1 MTEGYK
7 QEKKDVNVVK
17 ESEVEYLASP
27 IIDEEELGL
36 DNEEYFA
43 QLREELESFYAEDR
57 LEHARRPVPEG
68 CMSLEEFDK
77 LLQKKMYQHSSEWF
91 EYGGLSY

>member
-1 MTEGYK
+1 MTKEYE
-7 QEKKDVNVVK
+7 QEEKDENVVK
-17 ESEVEYLASP
+17 EPEVEYLASP
-27 IIDEEELGL
+27 IIDEDELGL

-57 LEHARRPVPEG
+57 LEHARHPIPEG

-77 LLQKKMYQHSSEWF
+77 LLQKKIKERYAE
-91 EYGGLSY
+91 L

>member
-1 MTEGYK
+1 MKEYK
-7 QEKKDVNVVK
+7 QEEKSENIAK
-17 ESEVEYLASP
+17 EPEVEYLASP
-27 IIDEEELGL
+27 IIDEDELGL

-57 LEHARRPVPEG
+57 LEHARHPIPEG

-77 LLQKKMYQHSSEWF
+77 LLQKKIKERYAE
-91 EYGGLSY
+91 L

>member
-1 MTEGYK
+1 MKEYK
-7 QEKKDVNVVK
+7 QEEKSENIAK
-17 ESEVEYLASP
+17 EPEVEYLASP
-27 IIDEEELGL
+27 IIDEDELGL

-57 LEHARRPVPEG
+57 LEHARHPIPEV

-77 LLQKKMYQHSSEWF
+77 LLQKKIKERYAE
-91 EYGGLSY
+91 L

>member
-1 MTEGYK
+1 MKEYE
-7 QEKKDVNVVK
+7 QEEKSENIAK
-17 ESEVEYLASP
+17 EPEVEYLASP
-27 IIDEEELGL
+27 NIDEDELGL

-57 LEHARRPVPEG
+57 LEHARHPIPEG

-77 LLQKKMYQHSSEWF
+77 LLQKKIKERYAE
-91 EYGGLSY
+91 L

>member
-1 MTEGYK
+1 MKEYE
-7 QEKKDVNVVK
+7 QEEKDENVAK
-17 ESEVEYLASP
+17 EPEVEYLASP

-36 DNEEYFA
+36 DNEEYFV

-77 LLQKKMYQHSSEWF
+77 LLQKKIKERYAE
-91 EYGGLSY
+91 L